1 MTSTT
6 FRADAVLFDMDGT
19 LTDSIAAVEAAWGA
33 VAVDLG
39 LDPETVIA
47 ATHGKRAV
55 DNLAQF
61 RPEIKPHEMEGA
73 VAAFEQSILDFADSF
88 QKRAARRRSTGES
101 SPGFSASAGS
111 DSGESTP
118 GLSPTSGFS
127 SRSGS
132 LSTPS
137 SSSIDPST
145 GLRRP
150 SFATRLSDMLAS
162 AIPEDSV
169 VPVFDES
176 ADDKHADE
184 KQADT
189 DIEAAWETEA
199 DSVDRSI
206 RILPGVKNMI
216 ECIPDGR
223 YAVATSGANT
233 YGSSLIS
240 SASFLQRNSPALRTA
255 YGAMTRVG
263 ITPPPVTI
271 TADDKRLKAGKPAP
285 DPFLLAASC
294 LGFDAKRCVVFEDS
308 PSGIRAGVASGA
320 TVIAVCTSHER
331 SKIENCGAHFVVED
345 MRKVRCRT
353 EGEGAGMQLA
363 FTVEH

>member
-1 MTSTT
+1 MPSTT

-118 GLSPTSGFS
+118 GLSPTSAFS

-206 RILPGVKNMI
+206 RILPGVKDI
-216 ECIPDGR
+216 IDCVPEGR

-233 YGSSLIS
+233 Y
-240 SASFLQRNSPALRTA
+240 A

-353 EGEGAGMQLA
+353 EGEGVGRQLA

>member
-1 MTSTT
+1 MQSTT

-33 VAVDLG
+33 VAIDLG

-47 ATHGKRAV
+47 ATHGKRAI
-55 DNLAQF
+55 DNLSF
-61 RPEIKPHEMEGA
+61 YRPEIKPHEMDAA
-73 VAAFEQSILDFADSF
+73 VEAFERSILDFADSF
-88 QKRAARRRSTGES
+88 KKFTERRASCSES
-101 SPGFSASAGS
+101 SESG
-111 DSGESTP
+111 SGESTP
-118 GLSPTSGFS
+118 ALSPTSAF

-132 LSTPS
+132 LSTPTS
-137 SSSIDPST
+137 PTDPTT
-145 GLRRP
+145 GARRP

-162 AIPEDSV
+162 ALPEDSV
-169 VPVFDES
+169 LSVFDES
-176 ADDKHADE
+176 TDDKLADE
-184 KQADT
+184 KRADA

-199 DSVDRSI
+199 DAVDHSI
-206 RILPGVKNMI
+206 RILPGVKDMI

-223 YAVATSGANT
+223 YAIATSGART
-233 YGSSLIS
+233 Y
-240 SASFLQRNSPALRTA
+240 A

-331 SKIENCGAHFVVED
+331 SKIEGCGAHFIVED
-345 MRKVRCRT
+345 MRRVRCRT
-353 EGEGAGMQLA
+353 EGEGAGMQLV
-363 FTVEH
+363 FTVEF

>member
-1 MTSTT
+1 MPSTT
-6 FRADAVLFDMDGT
+6 FHADAVLFDMDGT

-33 VAVDLG
+33 VAADLG

-55 DNLAQF
+55 DNLAF
-61 RPEIKPHEMEGA
+61 YRPEIKAHEMDAA
-73 VAAFEQSILDFADSF
+73 VEAFEQSILDFADSF
-88 QKRAARRRSTGES
+88 QKREARRRNSGGS
-101 SPGFSASAGS
+101 SASFSMRAGL

-118 GLSPTSGFS
+118 ALSDTSAFS
-127 SRSGS
+127 HRGS
-132 LSTPS
+132 HSTSTPS
-137 SSSIDPST
+137 SSFSSSDPST

-150 SFATRLSDMLAS
+150 SFATRLSDLLTS
-162 AIPEDSV
+162 AIPENFD

-176 ADDKHADE
+176 PDINYVGNDAQKEPVEA
-184 KQADT
+184 

-199 DSVDRSI
+199 DAVDRSI
-206 RILPGVKNMI
+206 RILPGVKDI
-216 ECIPDGR
+216 IGCIPEGR
-223 YAVATSGANT
+223 YAVATSGAKT
-233 YGSSLIS
+233 Y
-240 SASFLQRNSPALRTA
+240 A

-294 LGFDAKRCVVFEDS
+294 LGFDAKHCVVFEDS
-308 PSGIRAGVASGA
+308 PSGVRAGVASGA

-331 SKIENCGAHFVVED
+331 AKIEGCGAHFIVED
-345 MRKVRCRT
+345 MRRVRCRT
-353 EGEGAGMQLA
+353 EGEGEGMKLV

>member
-1 MTSTT
+1 MPSTT

-55 DNLAQF
+55 DNLAF
-61 RPEIKPHEMEGA
+61 YRPEIKPHEMDAA
-73 VAAFEQSILDFADSF
+73 VEAFERTILDFADSF
-88 QKRAARRRSTGES
+88 KKREARRRSSGE
-101 SPGFSASAGS
+101 PLVGFSARAVL

-118 GLSPTSGFS
+118 PLSDTSAS
-127 SRSGS
+127 SRSDS
-132 LSTPS
+132 FCTPS
-137 SSSIDPST
+137 LPSSFSSNDST
-145 GLRRP
+145 AGVRRP

-162 AIPEDSV
+162 ALPEVS
-169 VPVFDES
+169 PVFDES
-176 ADDKHADE
+176 PESNYTTSNAQKEKAAAADV
-184 KQADT
+184 
-189 DIEAAWETEA
+189 EAAREAEA
-199 DSVDRSI
+199 DAIDRSI
-206 RILPGVKNMI
+206 RILPGVKDMI
-216 ECIPDGR
+216 ACIPEGR
-223 YAVATSGANT
+223 YAVATSGAKT
-233 YGSSLIS
+233 Y
-240 SASFLQRNSPALRTA
+240 A

-294 LGFDAKRCVVFEDS
+294 LGFDAKHCVVFEDS

-331 SKIENCGAHFVVED
+331 SKIEGCGALFVVED
-345 MRKVRCRT
+345 MRSVRCVA
-353 EGEGAGMQLA
+353 EGAGTGTRLV

>member
-1 MTSTT
+1 MPSTT

-47 ATHGKRAV
+47 ATHGKRAI
-55 DNLAQF
+55 DNLAF
-61 RPEIKPHEMEGA
+61 YCPEIKAHEMDACRRGLRA
-73 VAAFEQSILDFADSF
+73 VYPRLRGLLEEASG
-88 QKRAARRRSTGES
+88 KS
-101 SPGFSASAGS
+101 SAGFSARAGL

-118 GLSPTSGFS
+118 ALSSASASSCSSSFS
-127 SRSGS
+127 TPS
-132 LSTPS
+132 LPS
-137 SSSIDPST
+137 SSSSNDST
-145 GLRRP
+145 TGARRP

-162 AIPEDSV
+162 ALPEDS
-169 VPVFDES
+169 PVFDES
-176 ADDKHADE
+176 FDDKHGDE
-184 KQADT
+184 KQADA

-206 RILPGVKNMI
+206 RILPGVKDMI

-223 YAVATSGANT
+223 YAVATSGART
-233 YGSSLIS
+233 Y
-240 SASFLQRNSPALRTA
+240 A

-285 DPFLLAASC
+285 DPFLLAAFC

-331 SKIENCGAHFVVED
+331 SKIEGCGAHFVVED

-353 EGEGAGMQLA
+353 EGEGGTMQLV

>member
-1 MTSTT
+1 MPSTT
-6 FRADAVLFDMDGT
+6 FHADAVLFDMDGT

-47 ATHGKRAV
+47 ATYGKRAI
-55 DNLAQF
+55 DNLAF
-61 RPEIKPHEMEGA
+61 YRPEIKAHEMDAA
-73 VAAFEQSILDFADSF
+73 VEAFEQSILDFADSY
-88 QKRAARRRSTGES
+88 QKRAVRRRRSGES
-101 SPGFSASAGS
+101 SEGFSEHAGS

-118 GLSPTSGFS
+118 ALSDTSAS
-127 SRSGS
+127 SQSGS
-132 LSTPS
+132 LSTSTSTPS
-137 SSSIDPST
+137 SSTTDPT
-145 GLRRP
+145 TDAQRP

-169 VPVFDES
+169 HPVFDES
-176 ADDKHADE
+176 TDE
-184 KQADT
+184 KRADA

-199 DSVDRSI
+199 DSADRSI
-206 RILPGVKNMI
+206 RILPGVKDMI
-216 ECIPDGR
+216 ECIPNGR
-223 YAVATSGANT
+223 YAVATSGAKT
-233 YGSSLIS
+233 Y
-240 SASFLQRNSPALRTA
+240 A

-263 ITPPPVTI
+263 ITPPLVTI

-331 SKIENCGAHFVVED
+331 SKIEGCGAHFLVED
-345 MRKVRCRT
+345 MRKVRCKM
-353 EGEGAGMQLA
+353 EGEGAGMQLV

>member
-1 MTSTT
+1 MQSTT

-33 VAVDLG
+33 VAIDLC

-47 ATHGKRAV
+47 ATHGKRAI
-55 DNLAQF
+55 DNLAF
-61 RPEIKPHEMEGA
+61 YRPEIKAHEMDAA
-73 VAAFEQSILDFADSF
+73 VEAFEQSILDFADSY
-88 QKRAARRRSTGES
+88 QKRAVRRRTSGES
-101 SPGFSASAGS
+101 PAGFSAHAGS

-118 GLSPTSGFS
+118 ALSDTSAS

-132 LSTPS
+132 LTTSTSTSPTTTT
-137 SSSIDPST
+137 DPTT
-145 GLRRP
+145 GTLRP

-162 AIPEDSV
+162 AISEDSV
-169 VPVFDES
+169 LPVFDES
-176 ADDKHADE
+176 TDE
-184 KQADT
+184 KRADA

-199 DSVDRSI
+199 DAVDRSI
-206 RILPGVKNMI
+206 HILPGVKDMI

-223 YAVATSGANT
+223 YAVATSGAKT
-233 YGSSLIS
+233 Y
-240 SASFLQRNSPALRTA
+240 A

-331 SKIENCGAHFVVED
+331 SKIEGCGAHFVVED
-345 MRKVRCRT
+345 MRKVRCVI
-353 EGEGAGMQLA
+353 EGEGAAMQLA

>member
-1 MTSTT
+1 MQSTI

-33 VAVDLG
+33 VAIDLS

-47 ATHGKRAV
+47 ATHGKRAI
-55 DNLAQF
+55 DNLAF
-61 RPEIKPHEMEGA
+61 YRPDIKAHEMDAA
-73 VAAFEQSILDFADSF
+73 VEAFEQSILDFADSF
-88 QKRAARRRSTGES
+88 KKREARRLSSGES
-101 SPGFSASAGS
+101 SAGFSARAGS

-118 GLSPTSGFS
+118 VLSPTSAFS

-137 SSSIDPST
+137 SFTDPST

-150 SFATRLSDMLAS
+150 SFATRLSDILAS
-162 AIPEDSV
+162 ALPEESSA
-169 VPVFDES
+169 PVFDES
-176 ADDKHADE
+176 PDTDYIADDVQKKPAE
-184 KQADT
+184 A
-189 DIEAAWETEA
+189 DIEAAWEMEA
-199 DSVDRSI
+199 DAVDRSI
-206 RILPGVKNMI
+206 RILPGVKDMI
-216 ECIPDGR
+216 ACIPDGR
-223 YAVATSGANT
+223 YAVATSGAKT
-233 YGSSLIS
+233 Y
-240 SASFLQRNSPALRTA
+240 A

-331 SKIENCGAHFVVED
+331 AKIEGCGAHFVVND

-353 EGEGAGMQLA
+353 EGKGATAQLV

>member
-1 MTSTT
+1 MQSTT

-47 ATHGKRAV
+47 ATHGKRAI
-55 DNLAQF
+55 DNLAF
-61 RPEIKPHEMEGA
+61 YRPEIKAHEMDAA
-73 VAAFEQSILDFADSF
+73 VEAFEQSILDFADSF
-88 QKRAARRRSTGES
+88 KKREARRRSSGES
-101 SPGFSASAGS
+101 SPGFSAHAGS
-111 DSGESTP
+111 GTGESTP
-118 GLSPTSGFS
+118 VLSPTSAFS

-132 LSTPS
+132 LSTPAS
-137 SSSIDPST
+137 PTDSSI
-145 GLRRP
+145 GARRP
-150 SFATRLSDMLAS
+150 SFATRLSDVLAS
-162 AIPEDSV
+162 AIPEDSIH
-169 VPVFDES
+169 PVFDES
-176 ADDKHADE
+176 TDDKHADE
-184 KQADT
+184 ERVDA

-199 DSVDRSI
+199 EAADRSI
-206 RILPGVKNMI
+206 RILPGVKDMI
-216 ECIPDGR
+216 ECIPEGR
-223 YAVATSGANT
+223 YAVATSGAKT
-233 YGSSLIS
+233 Y
-240 SASFLQRNSPALRTA
+240 A

-294 LGFDAKRCVVFEDS
+294 LGFDAERCVVFEDS

-331 SKIENCGAHFVVED
+331 SKIEGCGAHFIVED
-345 MRKVRCRT
+345 MRRVRCRT
-353 EGEGAGMQLA
+353 EGEGAGMRLV

>member
-1 MTSTT
+1 MPSTT
-6 FRADAVLFDMDGT
+6 FYADAVLFDMDGT

-39 LDPETVIA
+39 LDPETVVS
-47 ATHGKRAV
+47 ATHGKRAI
-55 DNLAQF
+55 DNLAF
-61 RPEIKPHEMEGA
+61 YRPEIKAHEMDAA
-73 VAAFEQSILDFADSF
+73 VEAFEQSILDFADSF
-88 QKRAARRRSTGES
+88 KKREARRRSSGDS
-101 SPGFSASAGS
+101 SAGLAARTGS

-118 GLSPTSGFS
+118 ALSDTSAS

-132 LSTPS
+132 FSTPSIPS
-137 SSSIDPST
+137 SSSSNNST
-145 GLRRP
+145 TGARRP

-162 AIPEDSV
+162 ALPEDSIL
-169 VPVFDES
+169 PVFGES
-176 ADDKHADE
+176 TDDKHADE
-184 KQADT
+184 KQADA

-199 DSVDRSI
+199 GTVDRSI
-206 RILPGVKNMI
+206 RILPGVKDMI

-223 YAVATSGANT
+223 YAVATSGAKT
-233 YGSSLIS
+233 Y
-240 SASFLQRNSPALRTA
+240 A

-294 LGFDAKRCVVFEDS
+294 LGFDAVRCVVFEDS

-331 SKIENCGAHFVVED
+331 SKIEGCGAHFIVED
-345 MRKVRCRT
+345 MRNVRCRT
-353 EGEGAGMQLA
+353 EGEGTTTQLV

>member
-1 MTSTT
+1 MQSTT

-39 LDPETVIA
+39 LDLETVIA
-47 ATHGKRAV
+47 ATHGKRAI
-55 DNLAQF
+55 DNLSF
-61 RPEIKPHEMEGA
+61 YRPEIKPHEMDAA
-73 VAAFEQSILDFADSF
+73 VEAFEQSILDFADSF
-88 QKRAARRRSTGES
+88 NKIKGRSMPGSES
-101 SPGFSASAGS
+101 NGSEFSERPSS

-118 GLSPTSGFS
+118 VLSSASASS

-137 SSSIDPST
+137 SPTDPSA
-145 GLRRP
+145 GARRP
-150 SFATRLSDMLAS
+150 SFATRLSDMLVS
-162 AIPEDSV
+162 ALPEDS
-169 VPVFDES
+169 PVFDES
-176 ADDKHADE
+176 PESNYTANDAQKKATEDDVD
-184 KQADT
+184 
-189 DIEAAWETEA
+189 AARETEA
-199 DSVDRSI
+199 EAVDRSI
-206 RILPGVKNMI
+206 RILPGVKDMI

-223 YAVATSGANT
+223 YAVATSGAKT
-233 YGSSLIS
+233 Y
-240 SASFLQRNSPALRTA
+240 AF
-255 YGAMTRVG
+255 GAMTRVG

-294 LGFDAKRCVVFEDS
+294 LGFDARRCVVFEDS

-331 SKIENCGAHFVVED
+331 AKIEGCGAHFIVED
-345 MRKVRCRT
+345 MRSVQCKM
-353 EGEGAGMQLA
+353 EGEGEGMKLV

>member
-1 MTSTT
+1 MQSTT
-6 FRADAVLFDMDGT
+6 FRADAVLFDMARPLSSSFPLIHLHLFFLQDGT

-33 VAVDLG
+33 VAIDLG

-47 ATHGKRAV
+47 ATHGKRAI
-55 DNLAQF
+55 DNLAF
-61 RPEIKPHEMEGA
+61 YRPEIKAHEMDAA
-73 VAAFEQSILDFADSF
+73 VEAFEQSILDFADSF
-88 QKRAARRRSTGES
+88 KKREARRLSSGES
-101 SPGFSASAGS
+101 SSGFSACAGS
-111 DSGESTP
+111 DSGGSTP
-118 GLSPTSGFS
+118 VLSPTSAFS

-137 SSSIDPST
+137 SSNDPST
-145 GLRRP
+145 VARRP
-150 SFATRLSDMLAS
+150 SFATRLSDILAS
-162 AIPEDSV
+162 AISEDSV
-169 VPVFDES
+169 LPVFDES
-176 ADDKHADE
+176 TDDKHVDE
-184 KQADT
+184 KQADA
-189 DIEAAWETEA
+189 DIDAAWETEA
-199 DSVDRSI
+199 DAVDRSI
-206 RILPGVKNMI
+206 RILPGVKDMI

-223 YAVATSGANT
+223 YAVATSGAKT
-233 YGSSLIS
+233 Y
-240 SASFLQRNSPALRTA
+240 A

-331 SKIENCGAHFVVED
+331 SKIEGCGAHFIVED

-353 EGEGAGMQLA
+353 EGEGATTQLV
-363 FTVEH
+363 FTVEN

>member
-1 MTSTT
+1 MQSTT

-33 VAVDLG
+33 VAIDLG

-47 ATHGKRAV
+47 ATHGKRAI
-55 DNLAQF
+55 DNLAF
-61 RPEIKPHEMEGA
+61 YRPEIKAHEMDAA
-73 VAAFEQSILDFADSF
+73 VEAFEQSILDFADSY
-88 QKRAARRRSTGES
+88 QKRAVRRRSSGES
-101 SPGFSASAGS
+101 SAGFSAHAGS

-118 GLSPTSGFS
+118 ALSDTAAS

-132 LSTPS
+132 LSTSTSTS
-137 SSSIDPST
+137 STTTTDST
-145 GLRRP
+145 TGARRP

-162 AIPEDSV
+162 AISEDSV
-169 VPVFDES
+169 LPVFDES
-176 ADDKHADE
+176 TDE
-184 KQADT
+184 KRADA

-199 DSVDRSI
+199 DAVDRSI

-216 ECIPDGR
+216 GCIPDGR
-223 YAVATSGANT
+223 YAVATSGAKT
-233 YGSSLIS
+233 Y
-240 SASFLQRNSPALRTA
+240 A

-331 SKIENCGAHFVVED
+331 SKVENCGAHFVVED
-345 MRKVRCRT
+345 MRKVRCVT
-353 EGEGAGMQLA
+353 EGEGAAMRLV

>member
-1 MTSTT
+1 MQSIT

-33 VAVDLG
+33 AAVDLG

-47 ATHGKRAV
+47 ATHGKRAI
-55 DNLAQF
+55 DNLAF
-61 RPEIKPHEMEGA
+61 YRPEIKAHEMDAA
-73 VAAFEQSILDFADSF
+73 VEAFEQSILDFADSF
-88 QKRAARRRSTGES
+88 KKREARRRSSGES
-101 SPGFSASAGS
+101 SAGFSTRAGL
-111 DSGESTP
+111 DAGESTP
-118 GLSPTSGFS
+118 ALSDTSAS

-132 LSTPS
+132 FSTPS
-137 SSSIDPST
+137 LFSSSSNDSSA
-145 GLRRP
+145 GVRRP

-162 AIPEDSV
+162 ALPEELDA
-169 VPVFDES
+169 PVFDES
-176 ADDKHADE
+176 PDSNYGANDAQKENAAE
-184 KQADT
+184 T
-189 DIEAAWETEA
+189 DIEAAWETETDA
-199 DSVDRSI
+199 VDRSI
-206 RILPGVKNMI
+206 RILPGVRDMI
-216 ECIPDGR
+216 DRIPDGR
-223 YAVATSGANT
+223 YAVATSGAKT
-233 YGSSLIS
+233 Y
-240 SASFLQRNSPALRTA
+240 A

-331 SKIENCGAHFVVED
+331 SKIEGCGAHFVVED
-345 MRKVRCRT
+345 MRKVRCTT
-353 EGEGAGMQLA
+353 EGEGAGMRLV